1 MVATDW
7 TRVFRPPKR
16 MLGPQPV
23 RRIRY
28 FIFLK
33 DVAVLAVTS
42 FGGPQ
47 VHLALFLKRLVKKR
61 AYLTEE
67 ELLELTALCQILP
80 GPTSTQTITALGFKI
95 GGPNLAYLTLLVWMT
110 PAVALMTAAALGVD
124 YLQDRQL
131 SLQFTRFI
139 QPMAVG
145 FVAHAGYQIGRKVIR
160 NPLGVVL
167 VLASALAAYLFR
179 TPWVCPAVLLVAGSI
194 TARKYRALKQEEKA
208 PMRVEWANFALF
220 VGVLLG
226 SAALGVLTRNLPV
239 RLFENFYRNGSLV
252 FGGGQVLAPMLYTEF
267 VEFKHYLSRA
277 EFLSGLALSQVVP
290 GPVFSIA
297 SYIGVLSMRQYGLGQ
312 KLLGSAVAA
321 AGIFLPGTFLIY
333 FVYRFWEQL
342 KRYRPVRASLEG
354 INAAST
360 GLTVAAAVLLFE
372 PIALDW
378 MAVLIVLATVAL
390 LQFTR
395 VPHYL
400 IILVGLVLGFV
411 VK

>member
-1 MVATDW
+1 MPTTDW

-16 MLGPQPV
+16 VIGPQPV

-33 DVAVLAVTS
+33 DVAILAISS

-47 VHLALFLKRLVKKR
+47 VHLALFLKRLVHKR
-61 AYLTEE
+61 KYLTEA

-145 FVAHAGYQIGRKVIR
+145 FVAQAGYAIARKVIH
-160 NPLGVVL
+160 NGLGLAL
-167 VLASALAAYLFR
+167 VMATAVAVYVFR
-179 TPWVCPAVLLVAGSI
+179 SPWVCPIVLLVAGSI
-194 TARKYRALKQEEKA
+194 TARKYRQLEQTRKQK
-208 PMRVEWANFALF
+208 MQVEWANFLLF

-226 SAALGVLTRNLPV
+226 SAALGALTRNLPV

-252 FGGGQVLAPMLYTEF
+252 FGGGQVLTPMLYTEF
-267 VEFKHYLSRA
+267 VEFKHYLSRP

-290 GPVFSIA
+290 GPVFSIS
-297 SYIGVLSMRQYGLGQ
+297 SYIGVLAMRQYGLGG
-312 KLLGSAVAA
+312 KLIGSAVAA

-342 KRYRPVRASLEG
+342 KKYRPVRASLEG

-360 GLTVAAAVLLFE
+360 GLTLAAGVLLFE
-372 PIALDW
+372 PIALDPV
-378 MAVLIVLATVAL
+378 AVGTVVVTIAL

-395 VPHYL
+395 MPHYL
-400 IILVGLVLGFV
+400 IILAGLLLGFV
-411 VK
+411 VH

>member
-1 MVATDW
+1 MPATDW
-7 TRVFRPPKR
+7 TRIFRPPKR
-16 MLGPQPV
+16 MLGHQPV

-33 DVAVLAVTS
+33 DVAVLALTS

-47 VHLALFLKRLVKKR
+47 VHLAMFLERLVKKR
-61 AYLTEE
+61 AYLSEA
-67 ELLELTALCQILP
+67 ELLEINALCQILP

-95 GGPNLAYLTLLVWMT
+95 GGPNLAYLTLLVWIT
-110 PAVALMTAAALGVD
+110 PAVTLMTLAALGID

-145 FVAHAGYQIGRKVIR
+145 FVAHAGYQIGRKVIN
-160 NPLGVVL
+160 NPLGVGL
-167 VLASALAAYLFR
+167 MLASALLAYLFR
-179 TPWVCPAVLLVAGSI
+179 SPWVCPAVLLVAGSV
-194 TARKYRALKQEEKA
+194 TARRYRALQKEQKQR
-208 PMRVEWANFALF
+208 MNVQWANFILF
-220 VGVLLG
+220 VGVLIA
-226 SAALGVLTRNLPV
+226 SAALGALTRNLPV

-267 VEFKHYLSRA
+267 VEFKHYLSRP

-297 SYIGVLSMRQYGLGQ
+297 PYIGVLSMRQYGLGG
-312 KLLGSAVAA
+312 KLLGSAVAS

-333 FVYRFWEQL
+333 FVYRFWNQL
-342 KRYRPVRASLEG
+342 KRYRVVRASLEG

-360 GLTVAAAVLLFE
+360 GLTIAAAVLLFE
-372 PIALDW
+372 PIAADW
-378 MAVLIVLATVAL
+378 VAALTVLATVGL
-390 LQFTR
+390 VQFTR
-395 VPHYL
+395 VPHYAIIAAGL
-400 IILVGLVLGFV
+400 ILGV
-411 VK
+411 VIQ

>member
-1 MVATDW
+1 MPNLDL

-16 MLGPQPV
+16 MLGHQPV

-33 DVAVLAVTS
+33 DVAILSVTS

-47 VHLALFLKRLVKKR
+47 VHLALFLDRFVKKR
-61 AYLTEE
+61 GYLSEAD
-67 ELLELTALCQILP
+67 LLELTALCQILP

-145 FVAHAGYQIGRKVIR
+145 FVAQAGYQIGRKVIH
-160 NPLGVVL
+160 NQLGML
-167 VLASALAAYLFR
+167 LLLGSAGAAYVFR
-179 TPWVCPAVLLVAGSI
+179 SPWVCPLVLLAAGSL
-194 TARKYRALKQEEKA
+194 TARKYRDLQKQEKS
-208 PMRVEWANFALF
+208 PVRVEWANFWLF
-220 VGVLLG
+220 VGVLVG
-226 SAALGVLTRNLPV
+226 SALLGAITRSLPL

-267 VEFKHYLSRA
+267 VEFKHYLSRP

-297 SYIGVLSMRQYGLGQ
+297 SYIGVLTMRQYGMWG
-312 KLLGSAVAA
+312 KLMGSMVAT

-333 FVYRFWEQL
+333 FVYRFWGQL
-342 KRYRPVRASLEG
+342 KQYRPVRASLEG

-360 GLTVAAAVLLFE
+360 GLTVAAAILLAE
-372 PIALDW
+372 PLAADWLAIATGL
-378 MAVLIVLATVAL
+378 VTVAL

-400 IILVGLVLGFV
+400 LILSGLVAGFV
-411 VK
+411 V